1 MPLGK
6 RQQRLGNLTKEDINF
21 PKHLTPEIVQ
31 TALYIHNSPSK
42 EDIVKRTEYMAKQ
55 IGNEAMTYA
64 MALLVLPHLIN
75 KTTDSEEYK
84 DFITSKK
91 KTIN

>member
-1 MPLGK
+1 MKDKQKQFG
-6 RQQRLGNLTKEDINF
+6 RDWTDGTVTF
-21 PKHLTPEIVQ
+21 PKHLTPKIIHSALFVFNAPKEEVAQRVQ
-31 TALYIHNSPSK
+31 YC
-42 EDIVKRTEYMAKQ
+42 AKQ
-55 IGNEAMTYA
+55 IGDEAMSYA

-75 KTTDSEEYK
+75 KTTDTQEYK